1 MVLEILLPWIK
12 KFIVDFSYIAIFSV
26 SAVSSS
32 TIFIPFPIYLVIF
45 FASGLGLNP
54 LVTGIAAGIGSA
66 VGELTGYFIGAGGRY
81 LAEEKKKTLSSYLLK
96 FGKIFKKYGFATI
109 IVTSFLPFPFDI
121 VGILSGIG
129 KYDIKKFFIGTAI
142 GKTLRMLL
150 IAYSGHLL
158 IPYAEVFIQSL
169 F

>member
-1 MVLEILLPWIK
+1 
-12 KFIVDFSYIAIFSV
+12 
-26 SAVSSS
+26 
-32 TIFIPFPIYLVIF
+32 
-45 FASGLGLNP
+45 
-54 LVTGIAAGIGSA
+54 
-66 VGELTGYFIGAGGRY
+66 
-81 LAEEKKKTLSSYLLK
+81 LAEEKKKTFSGYLLK
-96 FGKIFKKYGFATI
+96 FGKVFKKYGFATI
-109 IVTSFLPFPFDI
+109 IVASFLPFPFDI